1 MKKEGQMLKKK
12 PAAEGAT
19 LPLDTLYQRMEK
31 FIVLEGKEVHTLH
44 SCPPDSTTN
53 EEDEMVGVVFRE
65 VSVLFTRPCTVV
77 CRRQRT

>member
-1 MKKEGQMLKKK
+1 MKKEGQVLKKK

-31 FIVLEGKEVHTLH
+31 FIVPEGKGVHTSH
-44 SCPPDSTTN
+44 PCPLDLTMN
-53 EEDEMVGVVFRE
+53 EEDEMVSIVFRE
-65 VSVLFTRPCTVV
+65 VFALLIRPCTVV